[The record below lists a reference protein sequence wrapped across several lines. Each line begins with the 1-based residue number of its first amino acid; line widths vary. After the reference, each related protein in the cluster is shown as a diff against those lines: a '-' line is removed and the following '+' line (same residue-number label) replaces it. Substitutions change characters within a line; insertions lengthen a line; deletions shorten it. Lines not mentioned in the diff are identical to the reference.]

1 MQSSLFIVWRES
13 VEALLVIGILYNWI
27 RKENVFSYLKYLW
40 FGTGLGLFISS
51 LLATLFWVASNW
63 YAGAGGEWLFT
74 IMMSVSALLILH
86 MVVWMHRNGRNIKNN
101 IEAKAEKTLENKSKG
116 WGIMTIAMLA
126 VAREGSETVVFLS
139 GIGAQQ
145 TGSSLIYFI
154 LGGVIGFILALIS
167 FGLLQKF
174 ANAISWKYFF
184 LISEFIL
191 LLIGGALFVSSF
203 DKASGQLANYDIPDW
218 LYNFMANPIWNSSKF
233 MPDSSTLT
241 SLTGYHATP
250 SIMQA
255 FSLVCYWTIAIWLCN
270 KHNVN
275 KNSLSKI

>member
-27 RKENVFSYLKYLW
+27 RRENVFSYMKYLW
-40 FGTGLGLFISS
+40 LGTGAGLFISS
-51 LLATLFWVASNW
+51 LLALLFWVASNW

-74 IMMSVSALLILH
+74 TMMAVSALLILH
-86 MVVWMHRNGRNIKNN
+86 MVVWMHHNGRNIKDN
-101 IEAKAEKTLENKSKG
+101 IESKAQKTLENKSKG

-145 TGSSLIYFI
+145 NGLALLYFI
-154 LGGVIGFILALIS
+154 LGGTIGFILAILS
-167 FGLLQKF
+167 FILLQKF
-174 ANAISWKYFF
+174 ANVISWKYFF

-191 LLIGGALFVSSF
+191 LLIGGALFVNAF

-218 LYNFMANPIWNSSKF
+218 FYNFMANPIWNSSKF
-233 MPDSSTLT
+233 IPDNSVLT

-250 SIMQA
+250 SAMQIL
-255 FSLVCYWTIAIWLCN
+255 SLLCYWIIAIWLC
-270 KHNVN
+270 
-275 KNSLSKI
+275 SKQTKKMILI

>member
-27 RKENVFSYLKYLW
+27 KRENISPYIKFLW
-40 FGTGLGLFISS
+40 AGTAAGLLISA
-51 LLATLFWVASNW
+51 LLAVLFWIASNW
-63 YAGAGGEWLFT
+63 YAGAGGEWLFVS
-74 IMMSVSALLILH
+74 MMAASALLILH
-86 MVVWMHRNGRNIKNN
+86 MVVWMHHNGSNMKKT
-101 IEAKAEKTLENKSKG
+101 IEYKAQKSLNSGSQG

-145 TGSSLIYFI
+145 TGLGLLYFI
-154 LGGVIGFILALIS
+154 IGGVIGFFLALLS

-191 LLIGGALFVSSF
+191 LLIGGALFVNAC
-203 DKASGQLANYDIPDW
+203 DKASGQLANYNIPDW
-218 LYNFMANPIWNSSKF
+218 LYNFMANPIWNSSNLI
-233 MPDSSTLT
+233 PDSSTLT

-250 SIMQA
+250 SIMQITA
-255 FSLVCYWTIAIWLCN
+255 LICYWLLAIWLCN
-270 KHNVN
+270 KGKFNNILHI
-275 KNSLSKI
+275 L